1 MGNQIFALWLKM
13 TEWETMEVGN
23 KYTEK
28 KELYIFSTIKNLFS
42 FYCNV

>member
-23 KYTEK
+23 KYREK
-28 KELYIFSTIKNLFS
+28 KRKTLYL
-42 FYCNV
+42 